1 MCLPGLP
8 VHEHGGLPHAGPRPH
23 LLHLDPDGDRL
34 DAPQHRHGHLPRH
47 GHHRFQARLY
57 NTGYLYITILIYI
70 SIGATIIN
78 PSHNLLKWIYHV
90 GKSAMAQPMI
100 IVFTTQFYT
109 SPCRGVSGSQMV
121 SHHKICLIFLSFQY
135 AILPA
140 FLPKMSIRQN
150 RPCLPARCLLHDSTV
165 VYIIL
170 SSETARLIYST

>member
-1 MCLPGLP
+1 
-8 VHEHGGLPHAGPRPH
+8 
-23 LLHLDPDGDRL
+23 
-34 DAPQHRHGHLPRH
+34 
-47 GHHRFQARLY
+47 
-57 NTGYLYITILIYI
+57 
-70 SIGATIIN
+70 
-78 PSHNLLKWIYHV
+78 
-90 GKSAMAQPMI
+90 MAQPMI